1 MDFKNNNPS
10 DIYSNQWEQLKLAV
24 KDPKHNYHLFA
35 LSTIDTNSPNIRT
48 VVLRNVN
55 ENEHLISFHTDIR
68 SPKFTQ
74 ITKNPN
80 VSGLFYD
87 IQSRTQIRMIGT
99 ASTCSDENILRSLW
113 DKLSKDSKECYMGE
127 IAPSNPLNGETI
139 INKLER
145 NNPDQGYKN
154 FTRVDIY
161 VSKME
166 VLLLHHLGHRRI
178 EFKLDNNGYNHR
190 WLAS

>member
-1 MDFKNNNPS
+1 
-10 DIYSNQWEQLKLAV
+10 
-24 KDPKHNYHLFA
+24 
-35 LSTIDTNSPNIRT
+35 
-48 VVLRNVN
+48 
-55 ENEHLISFHTDIR
+55 
-68 SPKFTQ
+68 
-74 ITKNPN
+74 
-80 VSGLFYD
+80 
-87 IQSRTQIRMIGT
+87 MIGT
-99 ASTCSDENILRSLW
+99 ASACSDENILRSLW
-113 DKLSKDSKECYMGE
+113 DKLSKDSKECYMGK

-139 INKLER
+139 INKIER